1 VGVWR
6 DPVGDLLV
14 CATTLLRDDARG
26 GGQVPQGGQRAAL
39 PRQHTKARLRADEA
53 LLEPQTAEP
62 AAVPLHL
69 PHARRHPDGA
79 RARLQLPLP
88 AQGAR
93 LTLRNGR
100 K

>member
-1 VGVWR
+1 VGVRR
-6 DPVGDLLV
+6 DPVGDLFV
-14 CATTLLRDDARG
+14 CAAALLRDDARG
-26 GGQVPQGGQRAAL
+26 GRQVPQGGQRAAL
-39 PRQHTKARLRADEA
+39 PRQHAKARLRADEA
-53 LLEPQTAEP
+53 VLEPQTAEP